1 MRAGLRYAMR
11 LGYDVVV
18 RLDGDGQ
25 HRAEDIERLLGPV
38 DQGRA
43 DVVLGSRFAN
53 PTVGR
58 TGIVRLG
65 QRLLGACLSALTG
78 NPVTDPTSGFCVLG
92 PRAVRL
98 LAEHHPTG
106 YAEPELRLFL
116 SRNALRA
123 VEVPVRERSRLNGKT
138 SLTPGRVIGAGGRV
152 VLAMLVVPL
161 RRRVGALAGD

>member
-1 MRAGLRYAMR
+1 
-11 LGYDVVV
+11 
-18 RLDGDGQ
+18 
-25 HRAEDIERLLGPV
+25 
-38 DQGRA
+38 
-43 DVVLGSRFAN
+43 
-53 PTVGR
+53 
-58 TGIVRLG
+58 VRLG